1 MGLKR
6 VPKVEKQAI
15 AVKLAAGIAEQLA
28 KYIAWLNEDA
38 TSEPVTQ
45 AEVIEAAL
53 VEFIAKDKV
62 FQARKVTVLEEKGF
76 AVHKAS

>member
-53 VEFIAKDKV
+53 VEFISRDKT
-62 FQARKVTVLEEKGF
+62 FQTRCSQVVAMKET
-76 AVHKAS
+76 A

>member
-6 VPKVEKQAI
+6 VPKIEKQAI
-15 AVKLAAGIAEQLA
+15 AVKLAVSAVEQLVE
-28 KYIAWLNEDA
+28 YIAWQNEDS

-53 VEFIAKDKV
+53 VEFISRDKT
-62 FQARKVTVLEEKGF
+62 FQTRCSQVVAMKET
-76 AVHKAS
+76 A